1 MKKETLEKILKYLT
15 PSQRKEIK
23 QQQKELSEE
32 AFTAWL
38 KENLDGMAF
47 GAILYTNAKHM

>member
-1 MKKETLEKILKYLT
+1 MRKETLEKILKYLT

-32 AFTAWL
+32 AFTAWI
-38 KENLDGMAF
+38 EESLDGMAV
-47 GAILYTNAKHM
+47 GAVLYTNAKHM